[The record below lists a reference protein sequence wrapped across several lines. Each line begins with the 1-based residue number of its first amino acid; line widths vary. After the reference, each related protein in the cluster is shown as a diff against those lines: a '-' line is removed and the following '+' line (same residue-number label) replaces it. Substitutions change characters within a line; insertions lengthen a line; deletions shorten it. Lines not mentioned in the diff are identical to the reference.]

1 MDRLEQIKEK
11 LELIANEDELVRKWN
26 EYVEDNME
34 TETENIKLYLN
45 DKRNILNILSNM
57 SQEGIAE
64 SIAQSSFACYNS
76 MDRYVYEMSDRL
88 YSTNSMFATI
98 ETDALERFYAYL
110 QTPKEDRLKDL
121 YESARNVLNNYD
133 GYAINENIFRDCC
146 EDIVRSFV
154 KIME

>member
-11 LELIANEDELVRKWN
+11 LELIAKGDELVRKWN
-26 EYVEDNME
+26 DYVEENME
-34 TETENIKLYLN
+34 TEYENVKFYLN
-45 DKRNILNILSNM
+45 EKNNILNILSNM

-88 YSTNSMFATI
+88 YSTNSIFTTLH
-98 ETDALERFYAYL
+98 TDALERFYAYL
-110 QTPKEDRLKDL
+110 LEPKEGRLKEL
-121 YESARNVLNNYD
+121 YETAKNVVNNYEF
-133 GYAINENIFRDCC
+133 YSINETIFRDCC
-146 EDIVRSFV
+146 EDIVRKFI

>member
-1 MDRLEQIKEK
+1 MEK
-11 LELIANEDELVRKWN
+11 LRIKLEERFGSEDNVVSAWN

-34 TETENIKLYLN
+34 TETENIKFYLN
-45 DKRNILNILSNM
+45 DAENIANIISNM
-57 SQEGIAE
+57 SKEGIAK
-64 SIAQSSFACYNS
+64 SIAQSSYACYNS

-146 EDIVRSFV
+146 EDIVRKFV
-154 KIME
+154 EIMK